1 MIENNMTVKVTN
13 RDNGS
18 VGYSV
23 PDLGVHR
30 TFQPKESK
38 EISAEELRKLSY
50 LPGGD
55 VIIKDYLIIH
65 NEELLKE
72 LLGEVEPEYYYSE
85 DEVKTLLLS
94 GSLEQLQDC
103 LDFAPNGVIDLIKSL
118 AVNLKIDNVSK
129 RKAIQ
134 DKTGFNVT
142 RAIEINEETAK
153 CIGLKRPSVIK
164 TTKIYTGSRQKLGC
178 KIGDLTNELRKEFMC
193 KYKEYQE
200 NIMNKWN

>member
-1 MIENNMTVKVTN
+1 MVENNMTVKVTN

-30 TFQPKESK
+30 TFQPRESK

-55 VIIKDYLIIH
+55 VIIKEYLIIH

-85 DEVKTLLLS
+85 DEVKALLLS

-103 LDFAPNGVIDLIKSL
+103 LDFAPSGVIDLIKSL
-118 AVNLKIDNVSK
+118 AVSLKIDNVSK

-134 DKTGFNVT
+134 EKTGFNVT
-142 RAIEINEETAK
+142 RAIEINEETDEETASKEGAQGRRAAPITAK
-153 CIGLKRPSVIK
+153 SEEAQQRRSAPPKYNVVS
-164 TTKIYTGSRQKLGC
+164 QK
-178 KIGDLTNELRKEFMC
+178 
-193 KYKEYQE
+193 
-200 NIMNKWN
+200 

>member
-1 MIENNMTVKVTN
+1 MVENNMTVKVTN

-30 TFQPKESK
+30 TFQPRESK

-55 VIIKDYLIIH
+55 VIIKEYLIIH

-85 DEVKTLLLS
+85 DEVKALLLS

-103 LDFAPNGVIDLIKSL
+103 LDFAPSGVIDLIKSL
-118 AVNLKIDNVSK
+118 AVSLKIDNVSK

-142 RAIEINEETAK
+142 RAIEINEETDEETASKESTQGRRAAPITAK
-153 CIGLKRPSVIK
+153 SEEVQQRRSAPPKYNVVS
-164 TTKIYTGSRQKLGC
+164 QK
-178 KIGDLTNELRKEFMC
+178 
-193 KYKEYQE
+193 
-200 NIMNKWN
+200 

>member
-23 PDLGVHR
+23 PDLGIHR

-118 AVNLKIDNVSK
+118 AVSLKIDNVSK

-134 DKTGFNVT
+134 EKTGFNVT
-142 RAIEINEETAK
+142 RAIEINEETEEEETSKENNQGRRAAP
-153 CIGLKRPSVIK
+153 IS
-164 TTKIYTGSRQKLGC
+164 TK
-178 KIGDLTNELRKEFMC
+178 KEDAPQRRSAPP
-193 KYKEYQE
+193 KYNVVSQQ
-200 NIMNKWN
+200 

>member
-1 MIENNMTVKVTN
+1 MVENNMTVKVTN

-18 VGYSV
+18 VGYTI
-23 PDLGVHR
+23 PDLNVHR
-30 TFQPKESK
+30 TFQPRESK

-55 VIIKDYLIIH
+55 VIIKEYLIIH

-85 DEVKTLLLS
+85 EEVKALLLT

-103 LDFAPNGVIDLIKSL
+103 LDFAPSGVIDLIKSL
-118 AVNLKIDNVSK
+118 AVSLKIDNVSK

-142 RAIEINEETAK
+142 RAIEINEETDEETTSKEGAQGRRAAPITAK
-153 CIGLKRPSVIK
+153 SEEAQQRRSAPPKYNVVS
-164 TTKIYTGSRQKLGC
+164 QK
-178 KIGDLTNELRKEFMC
+178 
-193 KYKEYQE
+193 
-200 NIMNKWN
+200 

>member
-1 MIENNMTVKVTN
+1 MVENNMTVKVTN

-30 TFQPKESK
+30 TFQPRESK

-55 VIIKDYLIIH
+55 VIIKEYLIIH

-85 DEVKTLLLS
+85 EEVKALLLS

-103 LDFAPNGVIDLIKSL
+103 LDFAPSGVIDLIKSL
-118 AVNLKIDNVSK
+118 AVSLKIDNVSK

-142 RAIEINEETAK
+142 KAIEINEETDEETTSKEGAQGRRAAPITAK
-153 CIGLKRPSVIK
+153 SEEAQQRRSAPPKYNVVS
-164 TTKIYTGSRQKLGC
+164 QK
-178 KIGDLTNELRKEFMC
+178 
-193 KYKEYQE
+193 
-200 NIMNKWN
+200 

>member
-1 MIENNMTVKVTN
+1 MVENNMTVKVTN

-30 TFQPKESK
+30 TFQPRESK

-55 VIIKDYLIIH
+55 VIIKEYLIIH

-85 DEVKTLLLS
+85 DEVKALLLS

-118 AVNLKIDNVSK
+118 AVSLKIDNVSK

-142 RAIEINEETAK
+142 RAIEINEETDEETTSKEGTQGRRAAPITAK
-153 CIGLKRPSVIK
+153 SEEAQQRRSAPPKYNVVS
-164 TTKIYTGSRQKLGC
+164 QK
-178 KIGDLTNELRKEFMC
+178 
-193 KYKEYQE
+193 
-200 NIMNKWN
+200 

>member
-1 MIENNMTVKVTN
+1 MVENNMTVKVTN

-30 TFQPKESK
+30 TFQPRESK

-55 VIIKDYLIIH
+55 VIIKEYLIIH

-85 DEVKTLLLS
+85 DEVKALLLS

-118 AVNLKIDNVSK
+118 AVSLKIDNVSK

-142 RAIEINEETAK
+142 RAIEINEETDEETASKESTRGRRAAPITAK
-153 CIGLKRPSVIK
+153 SEEAQQRRSAPPKYNVVS
-164 TTKIYTGSRQKLGC
+164 QK
-178 KIGDLTNELRKEFMC
+178 
-193 KYKEYQE
+193 
-200 NIMNKWN
+200 

>member
-1 MIENNMTVKVTN
+1 MIENSMTIKVTN

-103 LDFAPNGVIDLIKSL
+103 LDFAPTGVIDLIKSL
-118 AVNLKIDNVSK
+118 AVSLKIDNVSK

-134 DKTGFNVT
+134 EKTGFNVT
-142 RAIEINEETAK
+142 RAIEINEETEEEETSKENNQGRRAAP
-153 CIGLKRPSVIK
+153 IS
-164 TTKIYTGSRQKLGC
+164 TK
-178 KIGDLTNELRKEFMC
+178 KEEAPQRRSTPP
-193 KYKEYQE
+193 KY
-200 NIMNKWN
+200 NVVS

>member
-1 MIENNMTVKVTN
+1 MVENNMTVKVTN

-30 TFQPKESK
+30 TFQPRESK

-55 VIIKDYLIIH
+55 VIIKEYLIIH

-94 GSLEQLQDC
+94 GSLAQLQDC
-103 LDFAPNGVIDLIKSL
+103 LDFAPDGVIDLIKSL
-118 AVNLKIDNVSK
+118 AVSLKIDNVSK

-142 RAIEINEETAK
+142 RAIEINEETEEGDASK
-153 CIGLKRPSVIK
+153 EGAQGRRAAPITANNEETQQRRSAPPKYNVVS
-164 TTKIYTGSRQKLGC
+164 QK
-178 KIGDLTNELRKEFMC
+178 
-193 KYKEYQE
+193 
-200 NIMNKWN
+200 

>member
-1 MIENNMTVKVTN
+1 MVENNMTVKVTN

-18 VGYSV
+18 VGYTV

-30 TFQPKESK
+30 TFQPRESK

-55 VIIKDYLIIH
+55 VIIKEYLIIH

-85 DEVKTLLLS
+85 DEVKALLLS

-118 AVNLKIDNVSK
+118 AVSLKIDNVSK

-142 RAIEINEETAK
+142 RAIEINEETDEETTSKEGTQGRRAAPITAK
-153 CIGLKRPSVIK
+153 SEEAQQRRSAPPKYNVVS
-164 TTKIYTGSRQKLGC
+164 QK
-178 KIGDLTNELRKEFMC
+178 
-193 KYKEYQE
+193 
-200 NIMNKWN
+200 

>member
-1 MIENNMTVKVTN
+1 MVENNMTVKVTN

-18 VGYSV
+18 VGYTI
-23 PDLGVHR
+23 PDLNLHR

-38 EISAEELRKLSY
+38 EITAEELRKLSY

-55 VIIKDYLIIH
+55 VIIRDYLIIH
-65 NEELLKE
+65 NSPELLKE

-85 DEVKTLLLS
+85 EDVKTLLLS

-118 AVNLKIDNVSK
+118 AVSLKIDNLSK

-134 DKTGFNVT
+134 EKTGFNVT
-142 RAIEINEETAK
+142 RAIEINEETDEETASKEGTQGRRAAPITAK
-153 CIGLKRPSVIK
+153 SEETQQRRSAPPKYNVVS
-164 TTKIYTGSRQKLGC
+164 QK
-178 KIGDLTNELRKEFMC
+178 
-193 KYKEYQE
+193 
-200 NIMNKWN
+200 

>member
-1 MIENNMTVKVTN
+1 MVENNMTVKVTN

-30 TFQPKESK
+30 TFQPRESK

-55 VIIKDYLIIH
+55 VIIKEYLIIH

-85 DEVKTLLLS
+85 EEVKALLLS

-118 AVNLKIDNVSK
+118 AVSLKIDNVSK

-142 RAIEINEETAK
+142 RAIEINEETDEETASKEGTQGRRAAPITAK
-153 CIGLKRPSVIK
+153 SEETQQRRSAPPKYNVVS
-164 TTKIYTGSRQKLGC
+164 QK
-178 KIGDLTNELRKEFMC
+178 
-193 KYKEYQE
+193 
-200 NIMNKWN
+200 

>member
-1 MIENNMTVKVTN
+1 MIENSMTIKVTN

-118 AVNLKIDNVSK
+118 AVSLKIDNVSK

-142 RAIEINEETAK
+142 RAIEINEETDEETTSKEGIQGRRAAPITAK
-153 CIGLKRPSVIK
+153 SEDTQQRRSAPPKYNVVS
-164 TTKIYTGSRQKLGC
+164 QK
-178 KIGDLTNELRKEFMC
+178 
-193 KYKEYQE
+193 
-200 NIMNKWN
+200 

>member
-1 MIENNMTVKVTN
+1 MVENNMTVKVTN

-30 TFQPKESK
+30 TFQPRESK

-55 VIIKDYLIIH
+55 VIIKEYLIIH

-72 LLGEVEPEYYYSE
+72 LLGKVEPEYYYSE

-118 AVNLKIDNVSK
+118 AVSLKIDNVSK

-142 RAIEINEETAK
+142 RAIEINEETDEETASK
-153 CIGLKRPSVIK
+153 ESTQGRRAAPI
-164 TTKIYTGSRQKLGC
+164 TTKSEEVQQRRSAPPKYNVVSQK
-178 KIGDLTNELRKEFMC
+178 
-193 KYKEYQE
+193 
-200 NIMNKWN
+200 

>member
-1 MIENNMTVKVTN
+1 MVENNMTVKVTN

-18 VGYSV
+18 VGYTV

-30 TFQPKESK
+30 TFQPRESK

-55 VIIKDYLIIH
+55 VIIKEYLIIH

-85 DEVKTLLLS
+85 DEVKALLLS

-118 AVNLKIDNVSK
+118 AVSLKIDNVSK

-142 RAIEINEETAK
+142 RAIEINEETDEETTSKEGTQGRRAAPITAK
-153 CIGLKRPSVIK
+153 SEEAQQRRGAPPKYNVVS
-164 TTKIYTGSRQKLGC
+164 QK
-178 KIGDLTNELRKEFMC
+178 
-193 KYKEYQE
+193 
-200 NIMNKWN
+200 

>member
-1 MIENNMTVKVTN
+1 MIENSMTIKVTN

-118 AVNLKIDNVSK
+118 AVSLKIDNVSK

-134 DKTGFNVT
+134 EKTGFNVT
-142 RAIEINEETAK
+142 RAIEINEETEEEEIAK
-153 CIGLKRPSVIK
+153 ENNQGRRAAPIS
-164 TTKIYTGSRQKLGC
+164 TKKEEAPQ
-178 KIGDLTNELRKEFMC
+178 RKSAPP
-193 KYKEYQE
+193 KYNVVSQQ
-200 NIMNKWN
+200 

>member
-85 DEVKTLLLS
+85 DEVKALLLS

-103 LDFAPNGVIDLIKSL
+103 LDFAPSGVIDLIKSL
-118 AVNLKIDNVSK
+118 AVSLKIDNVSK

-142 RAIEINEETAK
+142 RAIEINEETDEEIASK
-153 CIGLKRPSVIK
+153 ESTQGRRAAPI
-164 TTKIYTGSRQKLGC
+164 TTKSEEVQQRRSTPPKYNVVSQK
-178 KIGDLTNELRKEFMC
+178 
-193 KYKEYQE
+193 
-200 NIMNKWN
+200 

>member
-1 MIENNMTVKVTN
+1 MVENNMTVKVTN

-18 VGYSV
+18 VGYTI
-23 PDLGVHR
+23 PDLNVHR
-30 TFQPKESK
+30 TFQPRESK

-55 VIIKDYLIIH
+55 VIIKEYLIIH

-85 DEVKTLLLS
+85 DEVKALLLS

-103 LDFAPNGVIDLIKSL
+103 LDFAPSGVIDLIKSL
-118 AVNLKIDNVSK
+118 AVSLKIDNVSK

-142 RAIEINEETAK
+142 RAIEINEETDEETTSKEGAQGRRAAPITAK
-153 CIGLKRPSVIK
+153 SEEAQQRRSAPPKYNVVS
-164 TTKIYTGSRQKLGC
+164 QK
-178 KIGDLTNELRKEFMC
+178 
-193 KYKEYQE
+193 
-200 NIMNKWN
+200 

>member
-1 MIENNMTVKVTN
+1 MVENNMTVKVTN

-18 VGYSV
+18 VGYTI
-23 PDLGVHR
+23 PDLNVHR
-30 TFQPKESK
+30 TFQPRESK

-55 VIIKDYLIIH
+55 VIIKEYLIIH

-85 DEVKTLLLS
+85 DEVKALLLS

-103 LDFAPNGVIDLIKSL
+103 LDFAPSGVIDLIKSL
-118 AVNLKIDNVSK
+118 AVSLKIDNVSK

-142 RAIEINEETAK
+142 RAIEINEETDEETTSKEGVQGRRAAPITAK
-153 CIGLKRPSVIK
+153 SEETQQRRSAPPKYNVVS
-164 TTKIYTGSRQKLGC
+164 QK
-178 KIGDLTNELRKEFMC
+178 
-193 KYKEYQE
+193 
-200 NIMNKWN
+200 

>member
-1 MIENNMTVKVTN
+1 MVENNMTVKVTN

-23 PDLGVHR
+23 PDLGIHR
-30 TFQPKESK
+30 TFQPRESK

-55 VIIKDYLIIH
+55 VIIKEYLIIH

-72 LLGEVEPEYYYSE
+72 LLGEVEPEYYYPE
-85 DEVKTLLLS
+85 EEVKALLLS

-103 LDFAPNGVIDLIKSL
+103 LDFAPSGVIDLIKSL
-118 AVNLKIDNVSK
+118 AVSLKIDNVSK

-142 RAIEINEETAK
+142 RAIEINEETDEETTSKEGAQGRRAAPITAK
-153 CIGLKRPSVIK
+153 SEEAQQRRSAPPKYNVVS
-164 TTKIYTGSRQKLGC
+164 QK
-178 KIGDLTNELRKEFMC
+178 
-193 KYKEYQE
+193 
-200 NIMNKWN
+200 

>member
-1 MIENNMTVKVTN
+1 MVENNMTVKVTN

-65 NEELLKE
+65 NEEVLKE
-72 LLGEVEPEYYYSE
+72 LVGELEPEYYYSE

-118 AVNLKIDNVSK
+118 AVSLKIDNVSK

-142 RAIEINEETAK
+142 RAIEINEETDEETTSKESAQGRRAAPITAK
-153 CIGLKRPSVIK
+153 SEEAQQRRSAPPKYNVVS
-164 TTKIYTGSRQKLGC
+164 QK
-178 KIGDLTNELRKEFMC
+178 
-193 KYKEYQE
+193 
-200 NIMNKWN
+200 

>member
-1 MIENNMTVKVTN
+1 MIENSMTIKVTN

-23 PDLGVHR
+23 PDLGFHR

-85 DEVKTLLLS
+85 DEVKALLLS

-118 AVNLKIDNVSK
+118 AVSLKIDNVSK

-142 RAIEINEETAK
+142 RAIEINEETDEETASKESTQGRRAVPITAK
-153 CIGLKRPSVIK
+153 SEEAQQRRSAPPKYNVVS
-164 TTKIYTGSRQKLGC
+164 QK
-178 KIGDLTNELRKEFMC
+178 
-193 KYKEYQE
+193 
-200 NIMNKWN
+200 

>member
-1 MIENNMTVKVTN
+1 MVENNMTVKVTN

-18 VGYSV
+18 VGYTI
-23 PDLGVHR
+23 PDLNVHR
-30 TFQPKESK
+30 TFQPRESK

-55 VIIKDYLIIH
+55 VIIKEYLIIH

-85 DEVKTLLLS
+85 DEVKALLLS
-94 GSLEQLQDC
+94 GSLAQLQDC
-103 LDFAPNGVIDLIKSL
+103 LDFAPSGVIDLIKSL
-118 AVNLKIDNVSK
+118 AVSLKIDNVSK

-142 RAIEINEETAK
+142 RAIEINEETDEETTSKEGAQGRRAAPITAK
-153 CIGLKRPSVIK
+153 SEEAQQRRSAPPKYNVVS
-164 TTKIYTGSRQKLGC
+164 QK
-178 KIGDLTNELRKEFMC
+178 
-193 KYKEYQE
+193 
-200 NIMNKWN
+200 

>member
-1 MIENNMTVKVTN
+1 MVENNMTVKVTN

-18 VGYSV
+18 VGYSI
-23 PDLGVHR
+23 PDLNIHR

-38 EISAEELRKLSY
+38 EITAEELRKLSY

-55 VIIKDYLIIH
+55 VIIRDYLIIH
-65 NEELLKE
+65 NSPELLKE

-85 DEVKTLLLS
+85 EDVKTLLLS

-118 AVNLKIDNVSK
+118 AVSLKIDNLSK

-134 DKTGFNVT
+134 EKTGFNVT
-142 RAIEINEETAK
+142 RAIEINEETDEETTSKEGAQGRRAAP
-153 CIGLKRPSVIK
+153 I
-164 TTKIYTGSRQKLGC
+164 TTKSEEAQQRRSAPPKYNVVSQK
-178 KIGDLTNELRKEFMC
+178 
-193 KYKEYQE
+193 
-200 NIMNKWN
+200 

>member
-1 MIENNMTVKVTN
+1 MVENNMTVKVTN

-30 TFQPKESK
+30 TFQPRESK

-55 VIIKDYLIIH
+55 VIIKEYLIIH

-85 DEVKTLLLS
+85 DEVKALLLS

-103 LDFAPNGVIDLIKSL
+103 LDFAPSGVIDLIKSL
-118 AVNLKIDNVSK
+118 AVSLKIDNVSK

-142 RAIEINEETAK
+142 RAIEINEETDEETTSKEGAQGRRAAPITAK
-153 CIGLKRPSVIK
+153 SEEAQQRRSAPPKYNVVS
-164 TTKIYTGSRQKLGC
+164 QK
-178 KIGDLTNELRKEFMC
+178 
-193 KYKEYQE
+193 
-200 NIMNKWN
+200 

>member
-1 MIENNMTVKVTN
+1 MTVKVTN

-30 TFQPKESK
+30 TFQPRESK

-55 VIIKDYLIIH
+55 VIIKEYLIIH

-85 DEVKTLLLS
+85 DEVKALLLS

-118 AVNLKIDNVSK
+118 AVSLKIDNVSK

-142 RAIEINEETAK
+142 RAIEINEETDEETTSKEGTQGRRAAPITAK
-153 CIGLKRPSVIK
+153 SEEAQQRRSAPPKYNVVS
-164 TTKIYTGSRQKLGC
+164 QK
-178 KIGDLTNELRKEFMC
+178 
-193 KYKEYQE
+193 
-200 NIMNKWN
+200 

>member
-1 MIENNMTVKVTN
+1 MVENNMTVKVTN

-18 VGYSV
+18 VGYSI
-23 PDLGVHR
+23 PDLNIHR

-38 EISAEELRKLSY
+38 EITAEELRKLSY

-55 VIIKDYLIIH
+55 VIIRDYLIIH
-65 NEELLKE
+65 NSPELLKE

-85 DEVKTLLLS
+85 EDVKTLLLS

-118 AVNLKIDNVSK
+118 AVSLKIDNLSK

-134 DKTGFNVT
+134 EKTGFNVT
-142 RAIEINEETAK
+142 RAIEINEESEEEETSKETTQGRRAAP
-153 CIGLKRPSVIK
+153 I
-164 TTKIYTGSRQKLGC
+164 TTKSDEALQR
-178 KIGDLTNELRKEFMC
+178 RSAPP
-193 KYKEYQE
+193 KYNVVSQQ
-200 NIMNKWN
+200 

>member
-1 MIENNMTVKVTN
+1 MIENNVTVKVTN

-30 TFQPKESK
+30 TFQPKETK

-55 VIIKDYLIIH
+55 IIIKEYLIIH
-65 NEELLKE
+65 NEELLNE
-72 LLGEVEPEYYYSE
+72 LLGSVEPEYYYSE
-85 DEVKTLLLS
+85 AEVKTLLLS

-103 LDFAPNGVIDLIKSL
+103 LDFAPNGVIDLIKDL
-118 AVNLKIDNVSK
+118 AVTLKIDNMSK

-134 DKTGFNVT
+134 EKTGFNVT
-142 RAIEINEETAK
+142 RAIEINEETEEEE
-153 CIGLKRPSVIK
+153 
-164 TTKIYTGSRQKLGC
+164 TTKENTSGRRAAPLP
-178 KIGDLTNELRKEFMC
+178 TNKEGTPARRSAPP
-193 KYKEYQE
+193 KYNVVSQQ
-200 NIMNKWN
+200 

>member
-1 MIENNMTVKVTN
+1 MIENSMTIKVTN

-118 AVNLKIDNVSK
+118 AVSLKIDNVSK

-142 RAIEINEETAK
+142 RAIEINEETDEETASKESAQGRRAAPITAK
-153 CIGLKRPSVIK
+153 SEEAQQRRSAPPKYNVVS
-164 TTKIYTGSRQKLGC
+164 QK
-178 KIGDLTNELRKEFMC
+178 
-193 KYKEYQE
+193 
-200 NIMNKWN
+200 

>member
-1 MIENNMTVKVTN
+1 MIENSMTIKVTN

-118 AVNLKIDNVSK
+118 AVSLKIDNVSK

-134 DKTGFNVT
+134 EKTGFNVT
-142 RAIEINEETAK
+142 RAIEINEETEEEEEETSKENNRGRRAAP
-153 CIGLKRPSVIK
+153 IS
-164 TTKIYTGSRQKLGC
+164 TK
-178 KIGDLTNELRKEFMC
+178 KEEAPQRRSAPP
-193 KYKEYQE
+193 KY
-200 NIMNKWN
+200 NVVS

>member
-1 MIENNMTVKVTN
+1 MVENNMTVKVTN

-18 VGYSV
+18 VGYTV

-30 TFQPKESK
+30 TFQPRESK

-55 VIIKDYLIIH
+55 VIIKEYLIIH

-85 DEVKTLLLS
+85 DEVKALLLS

-118 AVNLKIDNVSK
+118 AVSLKIDNVSK

-142 RAIEINEETAK
+142 RAIEINEETDEETTSKEGTQGRRAAPIIAK
-153 CIGLKRPSVIK
+153 SEEAQQRRSAPPKYNVVS
-164 TTKIYTGSRQKLGC
+164 QK
-178 KIGDLTNELRKEFMC
+178 
-193 KYKEYQE
+193 
-200 NIMNKWN
+200 

>member
-1 MIENNMTVKVTN
+1 MVENNMTVKVTN

-30 TFQPKESK
+30 TFQPRESK

-55 VIIKDYLIIH
+55 VIIKEYLIIH

-85 DEVKTLLLS
+85 DEVKALLLS

-118 AVNLKIDNVSK
+118 AVSLKIDNVSK

-142 RAIEINEETAK
+142 RAIEINEETDEETASKESAQGRRAAPITAK
-153 CIGLKRPSVIK
+153 SEEAQQRRSAPPKYNVVS
-164 TTKIYTGSRQKLGC
+164 QK
-178 KIGDLTNELRKEFMC
+178 
-193 KYKEYQE
+193 
-200 NIMNKWN
+200 

>member
-1 MIENNMTVKVTN
+1 MVENNMTVKVTN

-18 VGYSV
+18 VGYTI
-23 PDLGVHR
+23 PDLNLHR

-38 EISAEELRKLSY
+38 EITAEELRKLSY

-55 VIIKDYLIIH
+55 VIIRDYLIIH
-65 NEELLKE
+65 NSPELLKE

-85 DEVKTLLLS
+85 EDVKTLLLS

-118 AVNLKIDNVSK
+118 AVSLKIDNLSK

-134 DKTGFNVT
+134 EKTGFNVT
-142 RAIEINEETAK
+142 RAIEINEESEEEETSKETTQGRRAAP
-153 CIGLKRPSVIK
+153 I
-164 TTKIYTGSRQKLGC
+164 TTKSDEAPQRRSAPPKYNVVSQK
-178 KIGDLTNELRKEFMC
+178 
-193 KYKEYQE
+193 
-200 NIMNKWN
+200 